1 MDARQNLLSRVRI
14 NRAQRVVQDVDVCI
28 LVHSTRKADPLLLAT
43 CRRERK
49 RAFLEFSLRLS
60 RACLGKKI
68 TFIYKWRKKP
78 VFLTGQVDACTDTH
92 THERVRSL
100 QATHRPIFKH

>member
-43 CRRERK
+43 CRCENGLFWSFPYVCPEPVLVK
-49 RAFLEFSLRLS
+49 R
-60 RACLGKKI
+60 
-68 TFIYKWRKKP
+68 
-78 VFLTGQVDACTDTH
+78 
-92 THERVRSL
+92 
-100 QATHRPIFKH
+100 

>member
-43 CRRERK
+43 YENGIF
-49 RAFLEFSLRLS
+49 AP
-60 RACLGKKI
+60 
-68 TFIYKWRKKP
+68 FIYINDDFTK
-78 VFLTGQVDACTDTH
+78 TGSGQT
-92 THERVRSL
+92 
-100 QATHRPIFKH
+100 